1 MKSGNVIGP
10 DSPWG
15 ANSGPPGFGQI
26 WIPFVN
32 GSDPY
37 GFVRDGSWHVVEIP
51 MSDISADVD
60 LFQVSQLFQILG
72 VDGAIGDIEIDN
84 IYFTGGGASMIDP
97 SFDSNVPPSVSITSP
112 VDGTYK
118 NPGDSITITAD
129 AVDGDGDG
137 TVTKVEFFD
146 GDTLLNTDTVS
157 PYSFTIVS
165 AVEGTYVLT
174 AVATDPNEATTTS
187 DAVEVYVGTPVL
199 TSIDVSP
206 AIASVAEGTVTQF
219 TASGLDQ
226 FDQPFATSVDWSV
239 SDGGVIDENG
249 YYVAIDAGGP
259 DTVTATE
266 AGGVLSGIASVDVS
280 AGGLISDYDFS
291 GKVDLVDFS
300 NLAWY
305 WLVAGCDG
313 GNNFCDG
320 VDHVGDGD
328 VDFYDLE
335 VLMLSW
341 LKTLPP
347 SVSIASPAE
356 GSSFNPGDDVTID
369 ASVVINAAGTTITTV
384 EFYEGANYLGEDTT
398 APYSYTWASVPE
410 GAYVLTAVVID
421 DTGLFETGD
430 TAGWTLNL
438 LGGGS
443 TIDASIESPR
453 SGSYAAKFVT
463 NSTGAGVKSEL
474 LQTVTG
480 LFGNTSY
487 DFELWVKGL
496 MDVGGVAHAEIKWFN
511 AVGTQVGGTGAIN
524 LYNGL
529 SDTTYQARGGTY
541 TTPSGTISAEISIR
555 LEGGAMVAYNVLYVD
570 DVSLE

>member
-1 MKSGNVIGP
+1 
-10 DSPWG
+10 
-15 ANSGPPGFGQI
+15 
-26 WIPFVN
+26 
-32 GSDPY
+32 
-37 GFVRDGSWHVVEIP
+37 
-51 MSDISADVD
+51 
-60 LFQVSQLFQILG
+60 
-72 VDGAIGDIEIDN
+72 
-84 IYFTGGGASMIDP
+84 
-97 SFDSNVPPSVSITSP
+97 
-112 VDGTYK
+112 
-118 NPGDSITITAD
+118 
-129 AVDGDGDG
+129 
-137 TVTKVEFFD
+137 
-146 GDTLLNTDTVS
+146 
-157 PYSFTIVS
+157 
-165 AVEGTYVLT
+165 
-174 AVATDPNEATTTS
+174 
-187 DAVEVYVGTPVL
+187 
-199 TSIDVSP
+199 
-206 AIASVAEGTVTQF
+206 
-219 TASGLDQ
+219 
-226 FDQPFATSVDWSV
+226 
-239 SDGGVIDENG
+239 
-249 YYVAIDAGGP
+249 
-259 DTVTATE
+259 
-266 AGGVLSGIASVDVS
+266 
-280 AGGLISDYDFS
+280 
-291 GKVDLVDFS
+291 
-300 NLAWY
+300 
-305 WLVAGCDG
+305 
-313 GNNFCDG
+313 
-320 VDHVGDGD
+320 
-328 VDFYDLE
+328 
-335 VLMLSW
+335 
-341 LKTLPP
+341 
-347 SVSIASPAE
+347 
-356 GSSFNPGDDVTID
+356 
-369 ASVVINAAGTTITTV
+369 V

-421 DTGLFETGD
+421 DTGQSSTSGPVNISGFDSGLANGGFETGD